1 MAGRPGEITPAGA
14 TEKAAAWAQM
24 PRRAPKS
31 VKRAGM
37 ASVPVTLMAFLCV
50 PHHSSSAAAEHYVI
64 TTSDLPRAR
73 YQVYT

>member
-1 MAGRPGEITPAGA
+1 
-14 TEKAAAWAQM
+14 M

-37 ASVPVTLMAFLCV
+37 ASVPVTLSLMAFLCV
-50 PHHSSSAAAEHYVI
+50 PHHHSSSVITAAAEHYVI

>member
-1 MAGRPGEITPAGA
+1 
-14 TEKAAAWAQM
+14 M

-37 ASVPVTLMAFLCV
+37 ASVPVTLSLMAFLCV
-50 PHHSSSAAAEHYVI
+50 PHHSSSVITAAAEHYVI

-73 YQVYT
+73 YQVRDGRTITSPRAYS